1 MFQRPPS
8 STLFPYTTLFR
19 SDVAPSHAPGAPGVQ
34 WGQDAMRA
42 AVAVRWSASRG
53 RGLLVC
59 AITTSWAGLAE
70 VPIRRFQRFLEAGA
84 GPPDGALA
92 AGAKNSP
99 GVHAAGRR
107 VAPAA

>member
-59 AITTSWAGLAE
+59 AITTSWAGLGE
-70 VPIRRFQRFLEAGA
+70 VPDRPEQEILEA
-84 GPPDGALA
+84 A
-92 AGAKNSP
+92 AGA
-99 GVHAAGRR
+99 AER
-107 VAPAA
+107 APARGRAEERGVAKGQA